1 MALVHG
7 SPPLEARNWERTRV
21 GCGRLTLVMGLAAWL
36 FGCAAACAD
45 EPLFA
50 PESAE
55 GQALAF
61 LKSVPREWS
70 GFSEYDC
77 HTYDDKNLERMKPAF
92 ILASAAF
99 LKAFMQTHGEVTI
112 NSAHRTADEQY
123 CVCIGEKGPCA
134 GKGLPP
140 SKPTKGGKPPVTQA
154 LSRHQLGIAMDVR
167 AGAGTER
174 EFICMHEF
182 ARANPQFGVYFPL
195 GRLDYPHMELVGSRG
210 PVAKLAQVNAGSV
223 KITPCQK
230 LKVMLTQEPLD

>member
-1 MALVHG
+1 MARGPFMAQLAVAMWVLACGCVHA
-7 SPPLEARNWERTRV
+7 SERPQYRP
-21 GCGRLTLVMGLAAWL
+21 
-36 FGCAAACAD
+36 D
-45 EPLFA
+45 
-50 PESAE
+50 SAE

-61 LKSVPREWS
+61 LKSIPREWS
-70 GFSEYDC
+70 GFSDHDC
-77 HTYDDKNLERMKPAF
+77 RTYDDKNLERLKPGF
-92 ILASAAF
+92 IVAAAAF

-123 CVCIGEKGPCA
+123 CVCVGEKGPCA

-140 SKPTKGGKPPVTQA
+140 SKPAKTGKQPITQA

-182 ARANPQFGVYFPL
+182 ARSNPQFGVYFPL
-195 GRLDYPHMELVGSRG
+195 GRADYPHMELIGSRG
-210 PVAKLAQVNAGSV
+210 PAANIGKVTAGSV

-230 LKVMLTQEPLD
+230 MKVMLTQDHLD